1 VLATIAMAAAVPR
14 PIARV
19 YTFTTTMEFYFH
31 LYLFLFFLILI
42 FIILENHMRGQMK
55 GGEMKGSEA
64 RVVFI
69 TMDASW
75 GMKKSPMC
83 VVVEWYLGYL
93 LGEGQ

>member
-1 VLATIAMAAAVPR
+1 MG
-14 PIARV
+14 
-19 YTFTTTMEFYFH
+19 
-31 LYLFLFFLILI
+31 
-42 FIILENHMRGQMK
+42 GQMK

-83 VVVEWYLGYL
+83 VVV
-93 LGEGQ
+93 

>member
-1 VLATIAMAAAVPR
+1 
-14 PIARV
+14 
-19 YTFTTTMEFYFH
+19 
-31 LYLFLFFLILI
+31 
-42 FIILENHMRGQMK
+42 MK

-83 VVVEWYLGYL
+83 VVEWYLSKWVGKKL
-93 LGEGQ
+93 CK

>member
-1 VLATIAMAAAVPR
+1 MLATIARAAAVPR

-19 YTFTTTMEFYFH
+19 HFH
-31 LYLFLFFLILI
+31 KTHGIIFILFFN
-42 FIILENHMRGQMK
+42 FFKILENHMGGQMK

-75 GMKKSPMC
+75 GDEKKSHVC
-83 VVVEWYLGYL
+83 CGVVPLL

>member
-1 VLATIAMAAAVPR
+1 MGG
-14 PIARV
+14 
-19 YTFTTTMEFYFH
+19 E
-31 LYLFLFFLILI
+31 
-42 FIILENHMRGQMK
+42 MK

-69 TMDASW
+69 AMDASGGW
-75 GMKKSPMC
+75 KKVPC